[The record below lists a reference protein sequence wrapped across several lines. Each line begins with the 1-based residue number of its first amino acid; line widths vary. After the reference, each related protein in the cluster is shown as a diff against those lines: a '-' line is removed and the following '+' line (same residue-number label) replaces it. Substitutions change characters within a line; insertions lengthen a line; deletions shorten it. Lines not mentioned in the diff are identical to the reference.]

1 MTTLIDIPAVAAFHL
16 PTPASSP
23 LPLSSGDL
31 SLVLLPAAPPTT
43 PAETLT
49 LNVGSSSFPLTKRY
63 PVQKVQSKDEHPTYA
78 FGVQAPEAGASVGQ
92 VRITMKHSTNP
103 GEWEATEA
111 FCTRLEA
118 ILKEHGLWKAEILF
132 VDDEYET
139 GGSPA
144 VKKGWGESLADSL
157 VSGGQSLATK
167 IHGYADKHVKTTEP
181 GTTVEPT
188 RGEVESA
195 KSFSHTT
202 SSIAASASDGAT
214 AVGNAVHS
222 AGSSVASA
230 LPNSAKI
237 DRDLP
242 EAEKW
247 QIRKAAESGWEQVTF
262 AAKGVA
268 EAATTVGGA
277 ISSGGH
283 QAIQHN
289 AGKEADDVA
298 QDIGQSGSNLASTVG
313 SGLKTTSIAAQG
325 GNATSGFASGT
336 YATKPAA
343 GALP

>member
-1 MTTLIDIPAVAAFHL
+1 MTTLIEIPSAAALHL
-16 PTPASSP
+16 PTPTSSP

-31 SLVLLPAAPPTT
+31 SLILLPAAPPTR

-63 PVQKVQSKDEHPTYA
+63 PVQKVHGKDEHPTYA
-78 FGVQAPEAGASVGQ
+78 FGVQGQDAGASVGQ
-92 VRITMKHSTNP
+92 VRIVMKHSTNP

-111 FCTRLEA
+111 FCAKLEA
-118 ILKEHGLWKAEILF
+118 ILKEHALWKAEVLF

-144 VKKGWGESLADSL
+144 VKKGWGESIAGSL

-167 IHGYADKHVKTTEP
+167 IHGYADKHVATTERSLA
-181 GTTVEPT
+181 VEPT
-188 RGEVESA
+188 QGEVESA

-214 AVGNAVHS
+214 SVGNAVHS
-222 AGSSVASA
+222 AGSSAASA
-230 LPNSAKI
+230 LPDQAKV
-237 DRDLP
+237 DPDLP

-247 QIRKAAESGWEQVTF
+247 QVRKAAESGWEQLSFV
-262 AAKGVA
+262 AKGVA

-277 ISSGGH
+277 ISTGGH
-283 QAIQHN
+283 QVLEHN
-289 AGKEADDVA
+289 SGKKADDVA

-336 YATKPAA
+336 YANKPAE
-343 GALP
+343 GALQ